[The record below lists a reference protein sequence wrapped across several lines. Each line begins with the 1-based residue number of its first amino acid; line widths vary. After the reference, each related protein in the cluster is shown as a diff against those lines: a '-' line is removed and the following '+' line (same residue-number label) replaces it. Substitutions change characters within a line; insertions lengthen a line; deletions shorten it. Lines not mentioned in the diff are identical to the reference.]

1 MAIVDDIV
9 HRIGE
14 VARKDAR
21 AMLIPALL
29 ALAGGVTGVAALG
42 FLVASAY
49 VALGAVMGYGLAALL
64 TGSGLALLSLGLG
77 VLARRKMSQHGP
89 AHTAGKTPAED
100 DKAVSD
106 TASQIAFTTAFVL
119 ARYLGGDRRG

>member
-1 MAIVDDIV
+1 MAIVGDIM

-14 VARKDAR
+14 GARKDAR

-49 VALGAVMGYGLAALL
+49 VALGAVLGYGLAALL
-64 TGSGLALLSLGLG
+64 TGSGLALLSLGLV
-77 VLARRKMSQHGP
+77 VLARRQMSQKRP
-89 AHTAGKTPAED
+89 AVPPGEVPAAQER
-100 DKAVSD
+100 AASD

>member
-1 MAIVDDIV
+1 MTIVDDIV

-42 FLVASAY
+42 FLVAWIGAPVPWPRCARAQED
-49 VALGAVMGYGLAALL
+49 VATWPG
-64 TGSGLALLSLGLG
+64 
-77 VLARRKMSQHGP
+77 
-89 AHTAGKTPAED
+89 
-100 DKAVSD
+100 
-106 TASQIAFTTAFVL
+106 
-119 ARYLGGDRRG
+119 